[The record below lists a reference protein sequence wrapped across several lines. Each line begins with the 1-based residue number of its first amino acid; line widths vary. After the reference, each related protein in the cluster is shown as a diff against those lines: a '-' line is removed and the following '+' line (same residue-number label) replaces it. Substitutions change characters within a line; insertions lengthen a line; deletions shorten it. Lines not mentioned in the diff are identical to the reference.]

1 MKKLIK
7 TLLLCLILF
16 NLSNNTFSQEIEIIN
31 TIKVSVD
38 AANDLEYFNENFY
51 ILSLGNIIRVSKEGK
66 IVTKEKT
73 KENIK
78 GITTNKQKSE
88 LIILNE
94 NGDIKNMDGSTL
106 SKINP
111 KETNVTHHN
120 ELKFIEITDN
130 GYISFTKEGWSSRIS
145 FFNSTGY
152 EITSILSPGLG
163 DVSGIGYSNG
173 NIWIVSDLGEKKNGI
188 FRKYELLTDS
198 IVEKEV
204 FEIPIKQPQGLTID
218 NEGSFFTYSEETK
231 QIVNFK
237 LKK

>member
-1 MKKLIK
+1 MKNSIK
-7 TLLLCLILF
+7 ILLLCLILF
-16 NLSNNTFSQEIEIIN
+16 NLSNSTFSQEIEIIN
-31 TIKVSVD
+31 TITISVD

-51 ILSLGNIIRVSKEGK
+51 ILSQGNIIRVSKEGK

-78 GITTNKQKSE
+78 GITTNKQKAE

-94 NGDIKNMDGSTL
+94 NGEIKNIDGSIL

-111 KETNVTHHN
+111 KETNVNHHN
-120 ELKFIEITDN
+120 ELKFIAITDD

-145 FFNSTGY
+145 FFNNLGN
-152 EITSILSPGLG
+152 EITSILAPGLG
-163 DVSGIGYSNG
+163 DVSGIINSNG
-173 NIWIVSDLGEKKNGI
+173 NIWIVSDLGENKNGI
-188 FRKYELLTDS
+188 LRQYELLTDS

-204 FEIPIKQPQGLTID
+204 FEIPIKQPKGLTIHK
-218 NEGSFFTYSEETK
+218 EGSFFTYSEETK
-231 QIVNFK
+231 QIVNLK